1 MVVCNRM
8 LPDDAGDGFF
18 STWRELQAR
27 HWRLIEEGFSPL
39 PILRVPYF
47 EREVVGLEML
57 RRLGESLYGERDPS
71 DIFYRGRPYE
81 IRRDDERYVLE
92 MSLPF
97 VDKGEISAQRLGDE
111 LLLEVGT
118 YRRTLVLPRALAES
132 SIARAQMQGSILT
145 IEFVGGSNVTGTS

>member
-1 MVVCNRM
+1 
-8 LPDDAGDGFF
+8 
-18 STWRELQAR
+18 
-27 HWRLIEEGFSPL
+27 
-39 PILRVPYF
+39 
-47 EREVVGLEML
+47 ML

-81 IRRDDERYVLE
+81 IRRDDGRYVLE

-111 LLLEVGT
+111 LLLDVGT

-132 SIARAQMQGSILT
+132 SIARARMQGSTLT